1 MEVFVCIS
9 GTAVWSKRVIKQQH
23 KGPSGV
29 KVTEM
34 SSWLK
39 QSIYCSIFHT
49 TDLC

>member
-34 SSWLK
+34 SR